1 MSLTSDLL
9 QIPVLLFSIL
19 LPAATKRRCSLA
31 RSAQV
36 YRYDV
41 LRQAATSLVG
51 FFVLLTFA
59 RHEPTIYLAILVS
72 VDLSLGLCV
81 DAAFLAMFSRAKQ
94 NVGFYG
100 VVPSRRV
107 AAWQTL
113 SFMLLS
119 VSARSLSACATNL
132 ALELFPIPDPAP
144 PVTFMWRNVGMPAI
158 YLAWRY
164 LLLDSLNTHEASY
177 HRVHE
182 MPLPDARF
190 VVEDE
195 EEETGDA
202 AGASDPNEV
211 AM

>member
-1 MSLTSDLL
+1 MSLTSDLI
-9 QIPVLLFSIL
+9 QIPVLFFSIL
-19 LPAATKRRCSLA
+19 LPAATKRRCSLS

-41 LRQAATSLVG
+41 LRQAATSIIG

-59 RHEPTIYLAILVS
+59 RHKPTIYLAILVG

-81 DAAFLAMFSRAKQ
+81 DGAFLAMFSRAGQ

-132 ALELFPIPDPAP
+132 ALELFPVPDPAP
-144 PVTFMWRNVGMPAI
+144 PVSFMWRNVGLPAI

-177 HRVHE
+177 HRVQE
-182 MPLPDARF
+182 MPVPDARF
-190 VVEDE
+190 AVQDEDDDE
-195 EEETGDA
+195 EEGAIDA
-202 AGASDPNEV
+202 NEV
-211 AM
+211 SM